1 MPLAMGG
8 IIGVN
13 LKTQENTMNKGF
25 TREQIERVARIY
37 RCNQD
42 ASRALGITIRS
53 FSRLCRKT
61 MSSPP
66 LPGAAAICTNFATAL
81 WLPVEMC
88 VYCNGRSGAGTAV
101 LH

>member
-8 IIGVN
+8 IIGIN
-13 LKTQENTMNKGF
+13 LKTQGNTMNKGF

-53 FSRLCRKT
+53 FSRLCRKYNVE
-61 MSSPP
+61 SPFARRRRH
-66 LPGAAAICTNFATAL
+66 LHEFRDGALAA
-81 WLPVEMC
+81 
-88 VYCNGRSGAGTAV
+88 G
-101 LH
+101 

>member
-13 LKTQENTMNKGF
+13 LKTQENAMNKGF

-53 FSRLCRKT
+53 FSRLCRKYNVE
-61 MSSPP
+61 SPFARRRRH
-66 LPGAAAICTNFATAL
+66 LHEFRDGALAA
-81 WLPVEMC
+81 
-88 VYCNGRSGAGTAV
+88 G
-101 LH
+101 